1 MAGLERT
8 SDRRLTQPVLTP
20 VRTHMGQGIGE
31 LDSFSYRFEPFRNKD
46 LCGPHWDGR
55 RRFNSGQEQH
65 IALRRRLLIASRSG

>member
-1 MAGLERT
+1 
-8 SDRRLTQPVLTP
+8 
-20 VRTHMGQGIGE
+20 MGQGIGE

-65 IALRRRLLIASRSG
+65 IALRRRLL